1 VKPRAAFDLPIVSAL
16 TKPFSTPSIWR
27 RTVRL
32 LRSIAARIDLSDF
45 PPSCC
50 G

>member
-1 VKPRAAFDLPIVSAL
+1 MPRIAADPMVTSASTTSL
-16 TKPFSTPSIWR
+16 STPSIWR
-27 RTVRL
+27 RA
-32 LRSIAARIDLSDF
+32 LRILKSIAARIDLSDF